1 MIISLLYGLLVQR
14 SSTNYKLYLCTL
26 YCVPL
31 LLSEEVSGHAV
42 VVVED
47 GDDLSLDGLVVHV
60 GQRHPVT
67 LAAVHRLA
75 GPGPCHL
82 GLGVTEPNPRRRDIN
97 INTRGNSP

>member
-1 MIISLLYGLLVQR
+1 MSRDTSPITNWRQFVQKCKNAYIP
-14 SSTNYKLYLCTL
+14 SAS
-26 YCVPL
+26 VPL

-47 GDDLSLDGLVVHV
+47 GDDLPLDGLVVHV